1 MKKLLVPKLSYVQ
14 VIFYHCHSG
23 SVSLDPPSAI
33 LSNSRI
39 YESSCLKHPPD
50 IQVVESGMFLARAV
64 LPLFPSVQRLRTQ
77 STFLVN
83 LLNPVNQNMTVI
95 FFLHKMVCVKS
106 TAACLKEVRGIPITH
121 VRWSVL
127 IAILFTEYLYISPL
141 RIYTHYDN
149 NCLK

>member
-1 MKKLLVPKLSYVQ
+1 MAPKLTHVQ

-64 LPLFPSVQRLRTQ
+64 LPLFPSVQRLRTR
-77 STFLVN
+77 STVLVN
-83 LLNPVNQNMTVI
+83 LLNPVNQSMPVRY
-95 FFLHKMVCVKS
+95 FSHQMVCVKR
-106 TAACLKEVRGIPITH
+106 TAPCSKEVRGIPID
-121 VRWSVL
+121 
-127 IAILFTEYLYISPL
+127 A
-141 RIYTHYDN
+141 
-149 NCLK
+149 C